1 MYERNYS
8 NARRQPPASANT
20 SGGLLGDGG
29 PPLRVCQVLNC
40 PTLRPSS
47 TPAQGHLAS
56 RVELSTDTWR
66 PLSSSLKPAFTQ
78 EQMNEKEGEGRRPLL
93 PALNGFSLQ
102 SSFWPVIW
110 GVEICERLTL
120 GHSNS
125 IPSCR
130 EWPPR
135 KSPDHFPSFWCHGR
149 NTERSGAGA
158 TPSPP
163 PRPTR
168 EGRGYANPRQ
178 VSLCSQF

>member
-1 MYERNYS
+1 MGQQRRGTGNLAESLTSLARAFNCDNRVLGILMYERNYS

-102 SSFWPVIW
+102 SSF
-110 GVEICERLTL
+110 G
-120 GHSNS
+120 
-125 IPSCR
+125 
-130 EWPPR
+130 
-135 KSPDHFPSFWCHGR
+135 
-149 NTERSGAGA
+149 
-158 TPSPP
+158 
-163 PRPTR
+163 
-168 EGRGYANPRQ
+168 Q
-178 VSLCSQF
+178 